1 MKLNYQ
7 KTKFIVFNPCRT
19 KDFLPEF
26 TIDGHDLEAVDEIRL
41 LGIILRSDMRWTSN
55 TENMICK
62 ANKRLWI
69 LRRLKNLGACHEDL
83 VEVYTKQI
91 RCLLELAVP
100 AWQGSITKAEKRD
113 LERIQKCA
121 TYIILGDQYISYYN
135 ALQTLNLVSLEARRI
150 KLTLKFALKSEKNVK
165 FKFWFKLATKNVNT
179 RSKKSKYCDVKAN
192 YTRFARSPLSFITKI
207 LNLHHK

>member
-1 MKLNYQ
+1 
-7 KTKFIVFNPCRT
+7 
-19 KDFLPEF
+19 
-26 TIDGHDLEAVDEIRL
+26 
-41 LGIILRSDMRWTSN
+41 MRWISN

-100 AWQGSITKAEKRD
+100 VWQGSITKAEKRD
-113 LERIQKCA
+113 LERDQKCA
-121 TYIILGDQYISYYN
+121 SHIILLSWCPTNSKLNWEI
-135 ALQTLNLVSLEARRI
+135 LVQTCHN
-150 KLTLKFALKSEKNVK
+150 KF
-165 FKFWFKLATKNVNT
+165 NT
-179 RSKKSKYCDVKAN
+179 RSQKSKYCDVKTN

-207 LNLHHK
+207 LNLHHKWDYVVIWHYVYSC